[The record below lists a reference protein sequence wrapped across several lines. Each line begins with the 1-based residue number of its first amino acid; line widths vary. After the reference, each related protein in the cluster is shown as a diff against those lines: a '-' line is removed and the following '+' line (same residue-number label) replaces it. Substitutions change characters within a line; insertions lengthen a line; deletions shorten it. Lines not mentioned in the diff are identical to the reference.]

1 LDNILNCE
9 NKCSKLKRRNIVL
22 TTSEI
27 IRKYQLQTKKS
38 FGQNFLLDS
47 NLTDRVAKC
56 AGDLKNFEVLE
67 IGPGPGGLTQSILR
81 LGAKKVVAFEMDE
94 CCVNALMEELKEY
107 GKRIKIVQG
116 DAIKLKETDYLKPK
130 FKVIANLPYNVGT
143 VLLFKWLG
151 QLENFESLTLM
162 FQKEVAERIVAK
174 PNTKQYG
181 RLSVMNQFVC
191 DVKKHFDIKPSAFT
205 PPPKVMSS
213 VITLYPRK
221 PLMKGI
227 DMDKLSLVCKT
238 LFGQRRKV
246 IRNTMKKL
254 TNNPNEFLEK
264 LNINQN
270 KRPEQ
275 LTLIEFGTIAK
286 NI

>member
-1 LDNILNCE
+1 MT
-9 NKCSKLKRRNIVL
+9 L

-27 IRKYQLQTKKS
+27 IKKYKLQTKKS

-47 NLTDRVAKC
+47 NLTDKVARC
-56 AGDLKNFEVLE
+56 AGDLNDFEVLE

-94 CCVNALMEELKEY
+94 RCVKALNEEMREY
-107 GKRIKIVQG
+107 GERFEIVQG

-151 QLENFESLTLM
+151 ELENFESLTLM
-162 FQKEVAERIVAK
+162 FQKEVAERIIAK

-181 RLSVMNQFVC
+181 RLSVMTQFVC
-191 DVKKHFDIKPSAFT
+191 DTKRGFDIKPSAFT

-221 PLMKGI
+221 PLLNGVDI
-227 DMDKLSLVCKT
+227 DKLSSVCKT

-246 IRNTMKKL
+246 IRTTLKKL
-254 TNNPNEFLEK
+254 VDDVDEFL
-264 LNINQN
+264 N
-270 KRPEQ
+270 KVGIDGGLRPAQ
-275 LTLIEFGTIAK
+275 LSLEEFGVIAK
-286 NI
+286 GL